1 MEIFDPDKYDDPLE
15 QAMHNLKWC
24 KNMNFVHEVDEAEIE
39 KKAADELRAELKKL
53 GYRVERISWEGLTRE
68 NT

>member
-1 MEIFDPDKYDDPLE
+1 METSDPEYADVLE

-24 KNMNFVHEVDEAEIE
+24 KFMDFIHDGDENE
-39 KKAADELRAELKKL
+39 KAPDRLRVELKKL
-53 GYRVERISWEGLTRE
+53 GYRIESISWEGLTRE